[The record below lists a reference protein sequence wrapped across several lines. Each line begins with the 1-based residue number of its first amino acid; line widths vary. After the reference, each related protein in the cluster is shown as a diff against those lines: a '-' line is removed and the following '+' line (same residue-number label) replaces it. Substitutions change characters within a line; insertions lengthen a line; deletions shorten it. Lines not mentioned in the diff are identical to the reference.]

1 MGVPVEM
8 VVYPRQ
14 PHGIREPK
22 LLRDALERNLNWF
35 NRWLLGIEPPTETK
49 QEEE

>member
-22 LLRDALERNLNWF
+22 FLRDAMERNLNWF
-35 NRWLLGIEPPTETK
+35 NKWLLGIEPPAETK